1 MKNYESSLGPD
12 WWGRLTAFGSLL
24 VAGAALWYATVELPR
39 KMAAQPADTERTSV
53 DAELAKQLQRKID
66 EATSQGERVEVVLGR
81 MESLHA
87 DVTQLASAVE
97 ERLDQYARSSEPAA
111 DPLSETAAGLASEG
125 VNEAMDALETS
136 PAMAGSDAS
145 LAPADLLAPPDDNS
159 EMSPAGERTDSTVAD
174 LAETSLT
181 DGGLP
186 ARVANLLVVHT
197 TMRPLQGDEKSD
209 VTVTLK
215 NEGDGPAVID
225 RVTFEPL
232 EIMEGIP
239 TEKVVQPLGDSTP
252 WRLVCLFDPSENLS
266 SDEGAEG
273 RYVHRLGK
281 PFSIPP
287 GREVNVVVGIHK
299 AAHIG
304 YALRGRLKLEFNE
317 GEALLVENTGIAF
330 MGRPQ
335 P

>member
-145 LAPADLLAPPDDNS
+145 LAPADLLRPPTITRKCHPRAS
-159 EMSPAGERTDSTVAD
+159 GPIQRWRIWQRHHSPTVACRH
-174 LAETSLT
+174 
-181 DGGLP
+181 GLP
-186 ARVANLLVVHT
+186 TCWWCIPRCGLSRETRRV
-197 TMRPLQGDEKSD
+197 M
-209 VTVTLK
+209 
-215 NEGDGPAVID
+215 
-225 RVTFEPL
+225 
-232 EIMEGIP
+232 
-239 TEKVVQPLGDSTP
+239 
-252 WRLVCLFDPSENLS
+252 
-266 SDEGAEG
+266 
-273 RYVHRLGK
+273 
-281 PFSIPP
+281 
-287 GREVNVVVGIHK
+287 
-299 AAHIG
+299 
-304 YALRGRLKLEFNE
+304 
-317 GEALLVENTGIAF
+317 
-330 MGRPQ
+330 
-335 P
+335 